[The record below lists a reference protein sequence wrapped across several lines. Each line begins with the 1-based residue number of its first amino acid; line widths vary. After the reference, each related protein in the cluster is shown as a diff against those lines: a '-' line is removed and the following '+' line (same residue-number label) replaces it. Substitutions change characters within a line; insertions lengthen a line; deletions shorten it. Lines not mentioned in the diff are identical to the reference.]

1 MGKKEDTLV
10 FYGVDTVI
18 SIVLQFLNH
27 TNNIIDACVDYSRP
41 SLAIEIA
48 LLKEAFLSAKKRGVR
63 LRYVTE
69 ITSDNISYC
78 KQLLTMVNE
87 LRHLDGIKGN
97 LYVSDTAYLAPATF
111 HEKGKPASQL
121 IYSNVKEIIEHQ
133 RYIFET
139 FWNKASPA
147 EQRIKEI
154 LVVM

>member
-69 ITSDNISYC
+69 ITNDNISYC

-97 LYVSDTAYLAPATF
+97 LR
-111 HEKGKPASQL
+111 K
-121 IYSNVKEIIEHQ
+121 
-133 RYIFET
+133 
-139 FWNKASPA
+139 
-147 EQRIKEI
+147 
-154 LVVM
+154 

>member
-69 ITSDNISYC
+69 ITNDNISYC

-97 LYVSDTAYLAPATF
+97 LYVSDTEYLAPATF

-121 IYSNVKEIIEHQ
+121 IYSNVKEIIE
-133 RYIFET
+133 
-139 FWNKASPA
+139 
-147 EQRIKEI
+147 IKDIYSKLFGIKLAQQNSE
-154 LVVM
+154 LKRLKKD